1 MLDKTQKK
9 GEIKLEKEINLLKDF
24 PSPTYTEWK
33 ESAEKYLKGAPFEKK
48 LVTKTYEGIELQPIY
63 TEKDIRDITFI
74 DEMPG
79 YNYYVRGTEP
89 EGYLNKSWE
98 ICQEIP
104 YSFAE
109 EFNKALKYDLER
121 GQTSISLLLDRAT
134 QLGIDADNAKVEEVG
149 HQGISMSSLEDFS
162 RALLNID
169 LKNYPIHINAGFSSI
184 QILMILAAFLKKQNI
199 DFDKIKGSIEA
210 DPIGFML
217 VDGSLPVSLKFAYDK
232 MAMVLKWA
240 RYNMPKLRTIGINSL
255 TFHNSGANAVQE
267 LAYVMA
273 TAVEYINQ
281 MIDRDLNIN
290 DIAQSIRLTFGIGPF
305 YFMEVAKIRAARII
319 WAKIIETYKGNKESQ
334 KAKIHARTSFL
345 NQTKYD
351 PYVNILRTTTEAFSA
366 VVGGVDSLHTNFF
379 NECFEQPD
387 EFSRRIARN
396 TQIILNEETRLS
408 KIIDPGAGSYYVE
421 KLTDKVAKKAWTLLQ
436 EIENKGGVL
445 KALKQG
451 YLQEQVEKIYEK
463 RRKDIAKRK
472 TVIIGTNMY
481 SNLKEKK
488 LDLKSL
494 DYREIQKRRKQYLK
508 EYKASRIHKKHIE
521 ELNNLCSDSENII
534 DVGIETVLKGTTI
547 GEITRAITR
556 VSGDSVFIKTLK
568 IHRAS
573 EGFEEIRDAVEVYK
587 EKKDC
592 RPKLFLANM
601 GSLSQYKARA
611 DFSKGFFEVGG
622 FDVIYPKGFNTSEAA
637 VNAALKSEARVMVI
651 CSTDETYPELVPPI
665 TKAIKDKKSDI
676 VVVLAGNPKDQIE
689 EYRKSG
695 VDEFIYL
702 GADAHLILLNILRKI
717 GVIK

>member
-9 GEIKLEKEINLLKDF
+9 GKIKLEKEINLLKDF
-24 PSPTYTEWK
+24 PPPTYTEWK
-33 ESAEKYLKGAPFEKK
+33 ESVEKYLKGIPFEKR
-48 LVTKTYEGIELQPIY
+48 LVTKTYEEIELQPIY
-63 TEKDIRDITFI
+63 TQKDIKNISFI
-74 DEMPG
+74 NEMPG
-79 YNYYVRGTEP
+79 YSYYVRGTKP

-104 YSFAE
+104 YSSAE
-109 EFNKALKYDLER
+109 EFNKALNYDLER
-121 GQTSISLLLDRAT
+121 GQTSISLLLDKAT

-149 HQGISMSSLEDFS
+149 RQGISMSSLEDFS
-162 RALLNID
+162 IALLNID

-184 QILMILAAFLKKQNI
+184 QILMILSAFLKKQNI

-240 RYNMPKLRTIGINSL
+240 RYNMPKLRTIGINGL
-255 TFHNSGANAVQE
+255 TFHNSGASAVQE

-281 MIDRDLNIN
+281 MTDRDLNID

-366 VVGGVDSLHTNFF
+366 VVGGVDSLHTNSF

-408 KIIDPGAGSYYVE
+408 KIIDPSAGSYYIE
-421 KLTDKVAKKAWTLLQ
+421 KLTDEVAKKAWVLFK

-445 KALKQG
+445 KALRQG
-451 YLQEQVEKIYEK
+451 YLQEQIEKVYER
-463 RRKDIAKRK
+463 RRKDITKRK
-472 TVIIGTNMY
+472 TVIIGTNIY

-508 EYKASRIHKKHIE
+508 EYKASRIYKNHIE

-534 DVGIETVLKGTTI
+534 DIGIEKILKGTTI
-547 GEITRAITR
+547 GEITEAITKF
-556 VSGDSVFIKTLK
+556 SGDPVFIKTLK
-568 IHRAS
+568 THRVS

-587 EKKDC
+587 EEKGC

-622 FDVIYPKGFNTSEAA
+622 FDVIYPKGFNTSETA
-637 VNAALKSEARVMVI
+637 VNTALKSEARVVVI
-651 CSTDETYPELVPPI
+651 CSTDEIYYELVPPI

-676 VVVLAGNPKDQIE
+676 VVVLAGKPKDQIE

-702 GADAHLILLNILRKI
+702 GADAHLILLSILRKI

>member
-24 PSPTYTEWK
+24 TPPTYIEWK
-33 ESAEKYLKGAPFEKK
+33 ENVEKYLKGTTFEKK

-63 TEKDIRDITFI
+63 TQKDIKNITFVN
-74 DEMPG
+74 EMPG

-121 GQTSISLLLDRAT
+121 GQTSINLLLDKAT
-134 QLGIDADNAKVEEVG
+134 QLGIDADNAKVEEIG
-149 HQGISMSSLEDFS
+149 HQGISISNLEDFS
-162 RALLNID
+162 RALLDID
-169 LKNYPIHINAGFSSI
+169 LRNYPIHINAGFSSI

-217 VDGSLPVSLKFAYDK
+217 VDGRLPVSLKFAYDK
-232 MAMVLKWA
+232 MALVLKWA
-240 RYNMPKLRTIGINSL
+240 RYNMPQLRTIGINGL
-255 TFHNSGANAVQE
+255 PFHNSGASAVQE
-267 LAYVMA
+267 LAYVLA
-273 TAVEYINQ
+273 TSVEYINQ
-281 MIDRDLNIN
+281 MLDRDLNID

-319 WAKIIETYKGNKESQ
+319 WAKIIETYKGNKKSQ

-345 NQTKYD
+345 NQAKYD

-366 VVGGVDSLHTNFF
+366 VTGGVDSLHTNFF
-379 NECFEQPD
+379 NECFEQTG

-396 TQIILNEETRLS
+396 TQIILNEETHLG
-408 KIIDPGAGSYYVE
+408 KITDPAAGSYYVE
-421 KLTDKVAKKAWTLLQ
+421 KLTDEVAKKAWDLFQ
-436 EIENKGGVL
+436 GIEKKGGVF

-451 YLQEQVEKIYEK
+451 YLQEEVEKVYER

-481 SNLKEKK
+481 PNLKEKK
-488 LDLKSL
+488 LDLKL
-494 DYREIQKRRKQYLK
+494 PDYREIQKRRKQYLK
-508 EYKASRIHKKHIE
+508 EYKGSGINEKHIE
-521 ELNNLCSDSENII
+521 ELNNLCLNSENII
-534 DVGIETVLKGTTI
+534 DIGTEAVLKKATI
-547 GEITRAITR
+547 GEITRAITK
-556 VSGDSVFIKTLK
+556 VSGNSVSITTLK
-568 IHRAS
+568 IHRVS
-573 EGFEEIRDAVEVYK
+573 GGFEEIRDSVEIYK
-587 EKKDC
+587 EEKGY

-601 GSLSQYKARA
+601 GSLSQYGARA

-637 VNAALKSEARVMVI
+637 VNAALKSEAGIVVI
-651 CSTDETYPELVPPI
+651 CSTDEAYYELVPLI

-702 GADAHLILLNILRKI
+702 GADVHLILLNILRKI